1 MNRHIPTLAI
11 CALTLSLASCGGTPI
26 DKTLASAPPVTVS
39 ATTGQAS
46 VGATPAGTGL
56 FATLGADF
64 GPDIAVA
71 YNDATNA
78 QPVDTLGQAF
88 FGDLIQLEAAMKP
101 AAPPAGSPTIQLGS
115 LHIFT
120 DLETLRLGLAKAGL
134 TPLKTKTIGDGIAWI
149 NDTKAKGLAIPGA
162 ILSVMTALMVSLA

>member
-1 MNRHIPTLAI
+1 MIRHIHWFAVLFSTLAL
-11 CALTLSLASCGGTPI
+11 CACNGTPI
-26 DKTLASAPPVTVS
+26 DKTLADAPTVTVN

-46 VGATPAGTGL
+46 VAAQPAIAGL
-56 FATLGADF
+56 FGSLGADF

-101 AAPPAGSPTIQLGS
+101 VAPPAGTQPIVLGS

-134 TPLKTKTIGDGIAWI
+134 TPLKTKTLADGIAWI
-149 NDTKAKGLAIPGA
+149 NDTKQKGLAIPGA
-162 ILSVMTALMVSLA
+162 IMSVMTALMGSLA